1 MKIIIY
7 NQNGI
12 KVTTPFIDVDIK
24 IIADKDVPAGIP
36 YLIVDSSILPNEPQE
51 TWEVDFSNPDGKG
64 LTKAEFD
71 AKYPE
76 YKGWA
81 VQ

>member
-12 KVTTPFIDVDIK
+12 KVIIPFMDVDIK
-24 IIADKDVPAGIP
+24 IIADKDVPFGIP
-36 YLIVDSSILPNEPQE
+36 YLIIDDFILPSEPQE
-51 TWEVDFSNPDGKG
+51 TWEVDFSNSDGIG
-64 LTKAEFD
+64 LTKKEFE

-76 YKGWA
+76 YKGMA